1 MDVTE
6 EQLTALKLTR
16 SEWDNLEDYER
27 EALLTEE
34 DASAHTEFTD
44 DDIAAAKE
52 VAGEDAQG
60 GEKPG
65 ADDAKKADETP
76 PDDDGK
82 KPDEEAGETE
92 GEQPPTQ
99 TAVAADDDDVRPT
112 FVPSVPQQA
121 EIDAAQAEFAA
132 RRKAIEA
139 ARIAA
144 ESKLDELDAKAD
156 AGEIT
161 TVEYNRLRRPIDRDM
176 ADVVKK
182 EATLEA
188 DMRLHEARVEDRRRL
203 AVDAETQRYHM
214 AQESFYEQPDNATL
228 YQHDTLGEKAR
239 HLLVNVFIPALAKMP
254 ENGQRSFSW
263 FLRNAD
269 RSVRAFL
276 DDEIKAAG
284 LAAAPAPASKKG
296 ETPPVRKPDVSK
308 VPVTLGS
315 APAADM
321 TEAGDEFAHI
331 DSLSGPAYVR
341 ALEKLTPEQRE
352 RYEART

>member
-6 EQLTALKLTR
+6 EQLSALKLSR
-16 SEWDNLEDYER
+16 AEWDNLEDYER
-27 EALLTEE
+27 EALLIEE

-44 DDIAAAKE
+44 DDLAAAKK

-65 ADDAKKADETP
+65 ADDGGKNPNET
-76 PDDDGK
+76 
-82 KPDEEAGETE
+82 AGETQ
-92 GEQPPTQ
+92 GEQSPAKTP
-99 TAVAADDDDVRPT
+99 AADDDDVHST

-121 EIDAAQAEFAA
+121 EIEAAQAEFV
-132 RRKAIEA
+132 RRREAIEA
-139 ARIAA
+139 ARTAV
-144 ESKLDELDAKAD
+144 ETKLDELDAKAD

-188 DMRLHEARVEDRRRL
+188 DMRLHEARFEDRRRL

-214 AQESFYEQPDNATL
+214 AQESFYEQPDNAAL
-228 YQHDTLGEKAR
+228 YQHEKIGEKAR

-284 LAAAPAPASKKG
+284 LAAAPAPAGKKD